1 MVDKITKALN
11 KFSVKEKELV
21 KNLLLK
27 INTPPFIPPLKGE
40 GRGVGLDVKK
50 LKGRSDI
57 YRARKGKIRIIYR
70 IDGGQ
75 VYLLAIEKRNENT
88 YKDI

>member
-11 KFSVKEKELV
+11 KFTQKEKELV

-27 INTPPFIPPLKGE
+27 INKNN
-40 GRGVGLDVKK
+40 VAGLDLKK
-50 LKGRSDI
+50 LKGRNDV
-57 YRARKGKIRIIYR
+57 YRVRKGKIRIIYR
-70 IDGGQ
+70 IEDKQ
-75 VYLLAIEKRNENT
+75 IFLLAIERRNENT